1 MNFSFRVISTDGL
14 ARLGRLA
21 TPHGVIDTPAFIP
34 VGTQATVKSLTPQDL
49 KSIDTQIVLANTY
62 HLYLQPGPDAIHKL
76 GGLHRFMNWDGPLM
90 TDSGGF
96 QVFSLGWALEHDVGK
111 LVSLFADDSRE
122 EIAARQKM
130 EKSQKSLIPRKKLCL
145 VDDDKATFLSH
156 LDGSLHVWTPEKSVE
171 IQTKLG
177 ADLILALD
185 ECTSPLHDREYT
197 EISMR
202 RSHAWE
208 ERSLIAYQ
216 KSQQTS
222 AKISKHRIT
231 DKSERVGSG
240 LSDFICNPISADP
253 ADHQPTFSGE
263 QALYG
268 IVQGGPFRDLRIQS
282 SKFVADHN
290 FFGTAVGG
298 ALVNKSKM
306 LEILDWTAPI
316 LPPDRPNH
324 LLGIGT
330 IDDILNSVEQGIDTF
345 DCAHPTR
352 IARRGDLLILP
363 QDGGNLKNRWIL
375 NITAGEFAADSA
387 PISQTCQCQ
396 LCLNGYSRG
405 YLKHLFWAKELLA
418 FRLASIH
425 NLAVMN
431 RLMEDIRD
439 GIVIKRLNKIKQ
451 YWFRK

>member
-1 MNFSFRVISTDGL
+1 MNFSFRVTSVEGQ
-14 ARLGRLA
+14 ARLGKLS

-34 VGTQATVKSLTPQDL
+34 VGTQATVKSLTPADL
-49 KSIDTQIVLANTY
+49 KSLGSQVVLSNTY
-62 HLYLQPGPDAIHKL
+62 HLYLQPGPDAIYKL
-76 GGLHRFMNWDGPLM
+76 GGLHRFMNWNGPLM

-122 EIAARQKM
+122 EVAFRSKEYGVGSKQEKTLVKRQK
-130 EKSQKSLIPRKKLCL
+130 LCI
-145 VDDDKATFLSH
+145 VDDEKATFLSH
-156 LDGSLHVWTPEKSVE
+156 LDGSLHVWTPEKSIEV
-171 IQTKLG
+171 QKKLG
-177 ADLILALD
+177 ADLIFALD

-197 EISMR
+197 EKSMR

-208 ERSLIAYQ
+208 ERSL
-216 KSQQTS
+216 KCHHDE
-222 AKISKHRIT
+222 IS
-231 DKSERVGSG
+231 
-240 LSDFICNPISADP
+240 P
-253 ADHQPTFSGE
+253 
-263 QALYG
+263 QAIYG
-268 IVQGGPFRDLRIQS
+268 IIQGGPFRDLRIQS
-282 SKFVADHN
+282 AKFVASHN

-306 LEILDWTAPI
+306 LQILDWVMPI
-316 LPPDRPNH
+316 LPQDRPSH

-352 IARRGDLLILP
+352 VARRGDLLMLP

-375 NITAGEFAADSA
+375 NITAKEFAADPS
-387 PISQTCQCQ
+387 PISRTCQCE
-396 LCLNGYSRG
+396 LCLNAYSRG
-405 YLKHLFWAKELLA
+405 YLKHLFWARELLA

-431 RLMEDIRD
+431 RLMSDIRA
-439 GIVIKRLNKIKQ
+439 GIADKKLKEVKHKWLD
-451 YWFRK
+451 